1 MAGWQTPPTFTGT
14 DGTVVH
20 DSTFQKLSDDLNAL
34 NGFVRKTADESV
46 TSSAVLQNDNELSI
60 AIPAAG
66 TYEIDV
72 HLIVTSAANAAGD
85 VRVGATFPAGTM
97 TMMLDALDDATLA
110 SGFVGSIKR
119 FTAAITSGVDPA
131 VGFGAS
137 TSQTYAHVKFLFV
150 ATASGTFQFQWAQA
164 ASNANA
170 TTVKANSFLTMV
182 QRA

>member
-34 NGFVRKTADESV
+34 NGSVRKTADESV
-46 TSSAVLQNDNELSI
+46 TSSATLQNDNELAI

-72 HLIVTSAANAAGD
+72 HLFVTSAANAAGD
-85 VRVGATFPAGTM
+85 LRVGATFPAGTM
-97 TMMLDALDDATLA
+97 TMAADGLDNSLA
-110 SGFVGSIKR
+110 SGAAGTMTR
-119 FTAAITSGVDPA
+119 FAAAITSGVDPGVA
-131 VGFGAS
+131 LGAS
-137 TSQTYAHVKFLFV
+137 TTMTYAHIKFLFV
-150 ATASGTFQFQWAQA
+150 ATASGTFQFQWAQG